1 MKALTILL
9 SMNGLPLLVFPTCP
23 ATDHYLATFM
33 DMPRGVSVPISG
45 YGEPC
50 LAISSAIS
58 FLSIPV
64 CPGTHTS

>member
-1 MKALTILL
+1 MKALSMLL

-23 ATDHYLATFM
+23 AADHLPGNLYGYA
-33 DMPRGVSVPISG
+33 RGVSVPISG
-45 YGEPC
+45 CEEPC
-50 LAISSAIS
+50 LAIS